1 MNYPFLSLGTH
12 PLWPDE
18 QTIPVVN
25 FTSDTIEI
33 INLPRFTQLGGGGA
47 EEGGAE
53 EGGAEEGGAEEGGA
67 EGGGAEEGG
76 AEEGGAEEGG
86 AEEGGAEEGGAQ
98 EGGAQEGGA
107 EEGGA
112 EEGGAEE
119 GGAEEGGAEEGG
131 AEEGGARAPLH
142 PMDCTDIVIGV
153 ARGNQYRV
161 IDYYTRDRATPRKDK
176 FYGGQDGI
184 TGAVA
189 KEVDGVTYVKWRKSL
204 QSGKEMSVASSGCL
218 VLDE

>member
-1 MNYPFLSLGTH
+1 MIFQKLCVNLLFFSSGTH

-33 INLPRFTQLGGGGA
+33 INLPRFNLLGGGGA

-67 EGGGAEEGG
+67 EEGG
-76 AEEGGAEEGG
+76 AEEGGAQ
-86 AEEGGAEEGGAQ
+86 EGGAQ

-131 AEEGGARAPLH
+131 AAAPLH
-142 PMDCTDIVIGV
+142 PMDCTDIIIGV
-153 ARGNQYRV
+153 ARGDQYRV
-161 IDYYTRDRATPRKDK
+161 IDYYTRDRATPRMDE

-184 TGAVA
+184 TAAIA
-189 KEVDGVTYVKWRKSL
+189 KEENGVTYVKWRKPL
-204 QSGKEMSVASSGCL
+204 QSGK
-218 VLDE
+218 